1 MCKLDRDAVA
11 RALYE
16 LDPYVAPPE
25 YLGCERVGV
34 VQLVGGGA
42 YSWEQALE
50 ADAAFGG
57 LAFYEPLTAEAYR
70 MADAALAVRDYPPRG
85 AVGEFAIA
93 WGGEPHG
100 GPQLVLPLGR

>member
-25 YLGCERVGV
+25 YLGCERAGV

-50 ADAAFGG
+50 ADAAFGA
-57 LAFYEPLTAEAYR
+57 LAFYRPLTAEAYR
-70 MADAALAVRDYPPRG
+70 MADAALAAVAPVPARG
-85 AVGEFAIA
+85 LGAMDAQQ
-93 WGGEPHG
+93 
-100 GPQLVLPLGR
+100 QLLPLGR